1 MPKLHKTQML
11 RMRSEETR
19 KDEREMR
26 WFVSVGLNVTIE
38 YEAIEADTKEEAER
52 LAKDYA
58 MEDIDVN
65 NGIVDREPI
74 VYCSWNA
81 EEEEEE

>member
-1 MPKLHKTQML
+1 MK
-11 RMRSEETR
+11 
-19 KDEREMR
+19 

-38 YEAIEADTKEEAER
+38 YDSIEADTKEEAER

-65 NGIVDREPI
+65 NCIVDREPI

-81 EEEEEE
+81 EEES

>member
-1 MPKLHKTQML
+1 MK
-11 RMRSEETR
+11 
-19 KDEREMR
+19 

-38 YEAIEADTKEEAER
+38 YDGIEADTKEEAER
-52 LAKDYA
+52 LAKDCA

-65 NGIVDREPI
+65 NCIVDWEPI

-81 EEEEEE
+81 EEES

>member
-1 MPKLHKTQML
+1 MK
-11 RMRSEETR
+11 
-19 KDEREMR
+19 

-38 YEAIEADTKEEAER
+38 YDGIEADTKEEAER

-65 NGIVDREPI
+65 NFIVDREPI
-74 VYCSWNA
+74 VYCSWNV
-81 EEEEEE
+81 EEES